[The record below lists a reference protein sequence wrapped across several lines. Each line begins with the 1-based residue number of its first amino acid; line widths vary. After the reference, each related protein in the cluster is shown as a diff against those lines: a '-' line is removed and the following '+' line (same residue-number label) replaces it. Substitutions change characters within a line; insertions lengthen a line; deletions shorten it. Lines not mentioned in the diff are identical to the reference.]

1 MNRQFFTVMKFEF
14 MTYLRNKVYVGITL
28 AVVILMAIGLSL
40 PAIIST
46 VQDMGVDFSSDDEP
60 TVSDTIYVVDKTG
73 QAPDTEWFAQ
83 LSDTNL
89 WETATEDKIDEIK
102 TRIDEKNASGLLI
115 INEADDY
122 TWVIRRMG
130 MMESGM
136 PAQFQ
141 TALGQYYRAL
151 FLSEQGLDETAIMS
165 ALQEPQLE
173 IVEIVEESGKS
184 MEQTYFYTY
193 LLLFLLYM
201 TVMMYGQ
208 LVATSV
214 ASEKSNRAMEMLIT
228 SAKPMNLM
236 FGKVIGSGLAGL
248 AQISVM
254 LITAGVFYKINE
266 AHLEAISIIKSVFSM
281 PPQII
286 FYTILF
292 YITGYFVYAFLYGAL
307 GSLASRTEDINT
319 SIMPIILIFMVAFFI
334 AFYGMMSPET
344 PLLTVASFIPFVSPM
359 AMFVRISMT
368 EVPIWQIVVSVALM
382 FATIWGTG
390 WLAAKI
396 YRIGILMYGK
406 PPKIKDL
413 AAMLRNASNKTT
425 PAEAAT
431 PTINHKRS

>member
-28 AVVILMAIGLSL
+28 AIVILMAIGLSL

-60 TVSDTIYVVDKTG
+60 TVSDTIYIVDKTG

-413 AAMLRNASNKTT
+413 AAMLRNA
-425 PAEAAT
+425 
-431 PTINHKRS
+431 R

>member
-28 AVVILMAIGLSL
+28 AIVILMAIGLSL

-122 TWVIRRMG
+122 TLVIRRMG

-413 AAMLRNASNKTT
+413 AAMLRNA
-425 PAEAAT
+425 
-431 PTINHKRS
+431 R

>member
-28 AVVILMAIGLSL
+28 AIVILMAIGLSL

-413 AAMLRNASNKTT
+413 AAMLRNA
-425 PAEAAT
+425 
-431 PTINHKRS
+431 R

>member
-73 QAPDTEWFAQ
+73 QAPETEWFAQ

-151 FLSEQGLDETAIMS
+151 FLSEQGLDETAIRS

-359 AMFVRISMT
+359 AMFVRIAMT

-413 AAMLRNASNKTT
+413 AVMLRNA
-425 PAEAAT
+425 
-431 PTINHKRS
+431 R

>member
-60 TVSDTIYVVDKTG
+60 TVSDTIYIVDKTG

-413 AAMLRNASNKTT
+413 AAMLRNA
-425 PAEAAT
+425 
-431 PTINHKRS
+431 R

>member
-1 MNRQFFTVMKFEF
+1 
-14 MTYLRNKVYVGITL
+14 
-28 AVVILMAIGLSL
+28 MAIGLSL

-413 AAMLRNASNKTT
+413 AAMLRNA
-425 PAEAAT
+425 
-431 PTINHKRS
+431 R

>member
-73 QAPDTEWFAQ
+73 QAPETEWFAQ

-413 AAMLRNASNKTT
+413 AVMLRNA
-425 PAEAAT
+425 
-431 PTINHKRS
+431 R

>member
-151 FLSEQGLDETAIMS
+151 FISEQGLDETAIMS

-413 AAMLRNASNKTT
+413 AAMLRNA
-425 PAEAAT
+425 
-431 PTINHKRS
+431 R

>member
-413 AAMLRNASNKTT
+413 AAMLRNA
-425 PAEAAT
+425 
-431 PTINHKRS
+431 R

>member
-28 AVVILMAIGLSL
+28 AIVILMAIGLSL

-344 PLLTVASFIPFVSPM
+344 PLLTVASCIPFVAPM
-359 AMFVRISMT
+359 AMFDRISMT

-413 AAMLRNASNKTT
+413 AAMLRNA
-425 PAEAAT
+425 
-431 PTINHKRS
+431 R

>member
-73 QAPDTEWFAQ
+73 QAPETEWFAQ

-413 AAMLRNASNKTT
+413 AAMLRNA
-425 PAEAAT
+425 
-431 PTINHKRS
+431 R

>member
-46 VQDMGVDFSSDDEP
+46 VQDMGVDFSSDDKP

-413 AAMLRNASNKTT
+413 AAMLRNA
-425 PAEAAT
+425 
-431 PTINHKRS
+431 R